1 MSNIE
6 IVLPRMGEGII
17 EATIIRWLKSEGE
30 PVNIDDPI
38 LEIATDKVDS
48 EITSTGD
55 GFLVKQFFKEGDVVA
70 IGATVALVSSEK
82 ELEHPAENAPSN
94 SKSEIATCSTTSIDF
109 ESIEIKLTQDETS
122 ESPQFFSPLVKNMAR
137 IENISMSELEKI
149 KGSGSDGRI
158 TKNDLETYI
167 KNKSANSVDPS
178 PQIITPKIE
187 PAFEAQAQN
196 APINAVANNG
206 DNILEMDRM
215 RKLIA
220 DHMVMSV
227 KTSAHV
233 TSIIEVNM
241 SKVVNWRNKTKD
253 AFQKREGEKITFT
266 PIFFDVVAKALKEFP
281 GVNASVDGNKIIYR
295 KNVNIGMAT
304 VLPNGN
310 LIVPVIKDADQKNLL
325 GMTKTINDLATRA
338 RSSKL
343 QPDEIQG
350 GTFSI
355 TNLGSFDTLI
365 GTPIINQPQVAI
377 LSVGAIRKQ
386 PIVVESPYGDS
397 IGIAPMM
404 YLSLSYD
411 HRVVDGGM
419 GGLFIKRVKELLET
433 FDENTVI

>member
-1 MSNIE
+1 MSTYE
-6 IVLPRMGEGII
+6 ITLPRMGEGII
-17 EATIIRWLKSEGE
+17 EATIIRWLKKEGE
-30 PVNIDDPI
+30 SVVIDEPI

-48 EITSTGD
+48 EVLATNNGV
-55 GFLVKQFFKEGDVVA
+55 LAKQIFNEGDIVAIGSVVA
-70 IGATVALVSSEK
+70 IVSEDGK
-82 ELEHPAENAPSN
+82 LEEVSVVNNIDHCETGDCPVPNV
-94 SKSEIATCSTTSIDF
+94 DF
-109 ESIEIKLTQDETS
+109 EAIEIKPLAEKDEL
-122 ESPQFFSPLVKNMAR
+122 PARFYSPLVKNMAR
-137 IENISMSELEKI
+137 IENISISELEKI
-149 KGSGSDGRI
+149 EGTGADGRI
-158 TKNDLETYI
+158 TKADLENYLLS
-167 KNKSANSVDPS
+167 KNTVKAT
-178 PQIITPKIE
+178 TPTKVVEEQVIQ
-187 PAFEAQAQN
+187 PAHQTN
-196 APINAVANNG
+196 PIASYVG
-206 DNILEMDRM
+206 DNVVEMDRM

-338 RSSKL
+338 RVSKL

-419 GGLFIKRVKELLET
+419 GGLFIKRVKELLEN
-433 FDENTVI
+433 FDENTMI

>member
-17 EATIIRWLKSEGE
+17 EATIIRWLKNEGE
-30 PVNIDDPI
+30 SVNIDDPI

-48 EITSTGD
+48 EITSTAD
-55 GFLVKQFFKEGDVVA
+55 GFLVKQFFKEGDVVS

-82 ELEHPAENAPSN
+82 ELEHPSENLPST
-94 SKSEIATCSTTSIDF
+94 SKPEVVTCSTTSIDF
-109 ESIEIKLTQDETS
+109 DSIDLNVTQNETS

-137 IENISMSELEKI
+137 IENISMGELEKI
-149 KGSGSDGRI
+149 KGSGADGRI
-158 TKNDLETYI
+158 TKSDLEIYLKT
-167 KNKSANSVDPS
+167 NSTNNVDAS
-178 PQIITPKIE
+178 VKILKPQLAPEVSIQP
-187 PAFEAQAQN
+187 QN
-196 APINAVANNG
+196 LSLNFVSNNG
-206 DNILEMDRM
+206 DQVVEMDRM

-220 DHMVMSV
+220 DHMVASV
-227 KTSAHV
+227 HTAAHV
-233 TSIIEVNM
+233 TSVIEVNM
-241 SKVVNWRNKTKD
+241 SKVVKWRDKIKD

-266 PIFFDVVAKALKEFP
+266 PIFFDVVAKVLKEFP

-295 KNVNIGMAT
+295 KNINIGMAT

-310 LIVPVIKDADQKNLL
+310 LIVPVIKDADQKNLF
-325 GMTKTINDLATRA
+325 GMAKTINDLATRA
-338 RSSKL
+338 RASKL

-419 GGLFIKRVKELLET
+419 GGLFIKRVKELLEN
-433 FDENTVI
+433 FDENTII